1 MGNKRS
7 AVWAHFSIKEGDE
20 TRIIC
25 SHCHIELVRGK
36 QGTTTHLLR
45 HLQRRHANVLPILDP
60 TIAHKPLETFQG
72 SESFLHSF
80 GEVSSSVYNH
90 VLELLLI
97 QTGGTI
103 DKIYSTSPNRRGLTV
118 SHPAISKIFSKLKL
132 TVKHRLVTVCKRD
145 DSNFTQDD
153 LNSLKNSCLAA
164 PEMKIIV
171 THGTE
176 TLIKTAQF
184 LALESELEQNKLI
197 ILTGSFVPH
206 QFKNSDAE
214 FNIGLAVG
222 ASNLLSSGVF
232 IAMNGVII
240 PALSCT
246 RGPSGLFFNASLI
259 SGFFLN

>member
-1 MGNKRS
+1 
-7 AVWAHFSIKEGDE
+7 VYYF
-20 TRIIC
+20 
-25 SHCHIELVRGK
+25 
-36 QGTTTHLLR
+36 LL
-45 HLQRRHANVLPILDP
+45 
-60 TIAHKPLETFQG
+60 
-72 SESFLHSF
+72 
-80 GEVSSSVYNH
+80 
-90 VLELLLI
+90 
-97 QTGGTI
+97 
-103 DKIYSTSPNRRGLTV
+103 
-118 SHPAISKIFSKLKL
+118 
-132 TVKHRLVTVCKRD
+132 VCKRD

-222 ASNLLSSGVF
+222 IYVLRKF
-232 IAMNGVII
+232 IY
-240 PALSCT
+240 LK
-246 RGPSGLFFNASLI
+246 I
-259 SGFFLN
+259 S